1 MTHAW
6 FMRGLFGSIV
16 LLCALGAGARA
27 DEVEDFDAFVAQY
40 ALIRDLNISS
50 QGTRAMTVSSY
61 GITEEAVA
69 QGAALF
75 YYSWSDELNE
85 GMVRVEADLVAV
97 NESGVVLEQR
107 LKYAFDGE
115 THSMYDPEL
124 NVHETRSMMILAGAE
139 VPVNPALYPVS
150 GLRPDMVGLIVKHPG
165 DFADTARVQRGI
177 VSKSLVRDEE
187 GELCVELRLDEPK
200 REGES
205 DPAELDRR
213 YRYYMTASHPDAGF
227 ALPARVDMMERG
239 ALAGTVTLGEYT
251 GVETGRGVV
260 VLPKRVSLVVW
271 ENEVPIVEYSAYVDR
286 YTTTAH
292 ERAFFRIEAPRGAR
306 IVDGDAGTMID
317 DAGTAR
323 GMPIVEP
330 GVTERYE
337 SEADGGSSG
346 GTRPV
351 RTYGLLVVLVI
362 GAGVALGVGVWMVRR
377 RG

>member
-6 FMRGLFGSIV
+6 FIRGLFGSMV
-16 LLCALGAGARA
+16 FLCVLGAGARG

-40 ALIRDLNISS
+40 ALIRDLNVSS

-69 QGAALF
+69 QGPALS
-75 YYSWSDELNE
+75 YYSWSDELSE

-97 NESGVVLEQR
+97 NESGVVLGQR

-124 NVHETRSMMILAGAE
+124 NVYETRSMMILAGAE

-165 DFADTARVQRGI
+165 DFADTARVQGLI

-187 GELCVELRLDEPK
+187 GDLCVELRLDEPE

-205 DPAELDRR
+205 DPEELDRR
-213 YRYYMTASHPDAGF
+213 YRYYMTASHPDADF
-227 ALPARVDMMERG
+227 ALPSRVDMMERG
-239 ALAGTVTLGEYT
+239 ALAATVTLGEYT

-260 VLPKRVSLVVW
+260 VLPRRVSLVVW
-271 ENEVPIVEYSAYVDR
+271 ENDTPIVEYSAYVDR

-292 ERAFFRIEAPRGAR
+292 DRAFFRIEAPAGAR
-306 IVDGDAGTMID
+306 IMDGDTGRVLD
-317 DAGTAR
+317 DEGNVQR
-323 GMPIVEP
+323 MPIAEP
-330 GVTERYE
+330 AVTERYQTTAE
-337 SEADGGSSG
+337 GGPI
-346 GTRPV
+346 GTQRPV
-351 RTYGLLVVLVI
+351 RSYGLLAVLVV
-362 GAGVALGVGVWMVRR
+362 GAGVAVGVSVWMVRR